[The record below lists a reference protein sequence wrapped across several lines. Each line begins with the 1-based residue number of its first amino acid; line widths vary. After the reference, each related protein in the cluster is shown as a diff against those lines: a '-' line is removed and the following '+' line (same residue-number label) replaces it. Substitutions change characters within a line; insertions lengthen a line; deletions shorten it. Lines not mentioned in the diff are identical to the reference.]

1 MCKEGLDKCVV
12 TAVMYNYF
20 EAKTAVKV
28 EIGLSERFE
37 VTVGVH
43 QGSVL
48 SPLLY
53 YCNTGNHKDCLL

>member
-1 MCKEGLDKCVV
+1 MCKEGLDEWLVN
-12 TAVMYNYF
+12 AVMYTYF

-28 EIGLSERFE
+28 EIVLSERFE
-37 VTVGVH
+37 ITVGVH

-53 YCNTGNHKDCLL
+53 YCNTGDHKDCLL